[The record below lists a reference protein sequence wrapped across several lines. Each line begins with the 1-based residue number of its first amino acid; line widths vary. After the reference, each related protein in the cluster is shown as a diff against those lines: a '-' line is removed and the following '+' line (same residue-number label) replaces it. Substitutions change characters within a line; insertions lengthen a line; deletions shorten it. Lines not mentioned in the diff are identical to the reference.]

1 MATEESPR
9 ESERSVLDLIR
20 GLQSGSTS
28 GASLTPGD
36 RRRCVEHLSAEG
48 YSAAEISEIMKVSQ
62 RTIGRDRTEIRQHNA
77 LERDPK
83 LTAEMVGY
91 LVQQAEQGVGR
102 IRRVIRDSRTSPGVK
117 IDGERACWLI
127 TKELVERLQSLGY
140 LPTAATEIRGELTHH
155 VQQLPGFRQMQEEVA
170 RLEVIFADKAIDQQ
184 PLLEELSVI
193 QGEVDRGVLVERI
206 ESLQAKVPDDEAD
219 SHGSGD

>member
-1 MATEESPR
+1 MAPEELSR

-20 GLQSGSTS
+20 GLQAGSTS

-48 YSAAEISEIMKVSQ
+48 YSAAEISEILKVSQ
-62 RTIGRDRTEIRQHNA
+62 RTIARDRTVIRQHNA

-102 IRRVIRDSRTSPGVK
+102 IRRVIRDSHTSPGVK

-127 TKELVERLQSLGY
+127 SRAKHRLARRS
-140 LPTAATEIRGELTHH
+140 AAMI
-155 VQQLPGFRQMQEEVA
+155 
-170 RLEVIFADKAIDQQ
+170 
-184 PLLEELSVI
+184 
-193 QGEVDRGVLVERI
+193 
-206 ESLQAKVPDDEAD
+206 
-219 SHGSGD
+219 

>member
-1 MATEESPR
+1 MAPEEVPR

-36 RRRCVEHLSAEG
+36 RWRCVEHLSAEG
-48 YSAAEISEIMKVSQ
+48 YSAAEISEILKVSQ
-62 RTIGRDRTEIRQHNA
+62 RTIARDRTVIRQHNA

-102 IRRVIRDSRTSPGVK
+102 IRRVIRDSHTSPGVK

-127 TKELVERLQSLGY
+127 SNQLVERLQSLGY

-155 VQQLPGFRQMQEEVA
+155 VQHLPGFTQMQEEVA

-184 PLLEELSVI
+184 LLLEELTAI
-193 QGEVDRGVLVERI
+193 KGEVDRGALVERI
-206 ESLQAKVPDDEAD
+206 GSLQAKVPDDEAA
-219 SHGSGD
+219 SNGSGD

>member
-1 MATEESPR
+1 MAPEEFPR

-48 YSAAEISEIMKVSQ
+48 YSAAEISDILKVSQ
-62 RTIGRDRTEIRQHNA
+62 RTIARDRTVIRQHNA

-91 LVQQAEQGVGR
+91 LVQQAEQGVSR
-102 IRRVIRDSRTSPGVK
+102 IRRVIRDSHTSPGVK

-155 VQQLPGFRQMQEEVA
+155 VQHLPGFAQM
-170 RLEVIFADKAIDQQ
+170 
-184 PLLEELSVI
+184 
-193 QGEVDRGVLVERI
+193 
-206 ESLQAKVPDDEAD
+206 
-219 SHGSGD
+219 